1 MNIDVYGIKLTADI
15 TDLTKGVD
23 KAKGKV
29 KELEEKTKIKINN
42 PFENNFD
49 FKGKFKNLGLDEL
62 NKKLKETENQL
73 EKLFNKAY
81 KDMYNEITGVHDI
94 MPIGTTKELD
104 EYKEKLAEVMELRDE
119 LSSKNKTST
128 MTADEKQNYV
138 KDLERQQEEAQRLNM
153 TVGQVKTR
161 IIELTSYKRK
171 LENQPM
177 LSDSEKLKLEDT
189 IRRLNEYTAI
199 LEKLGVEIPKIQ
211 TPFDNKTNEDAKE
224 MNNELEKT
232 DSKLKIISSTSI
244 SFGNN
249 MSKTFT
255 RGLKSLRRFAL
266 SLFGIQSIWSV
277 LSRATHT
284 YMNQNTE
291 LSNKIQAV
299 WNGLGAMVGP
309 IVDYLATVFMKLLG
323 YINVV
328 TKALFGFDI
337 IAKANEATMKNYNK
351 QLAKT
356 QKQLGGFD
364 ELSNL
369 NQNQEQEGPKG
380 LINEDDIKL
389 DEGLVKKLQDISYWL
404 KDNWDWLGKV
414 LIALG
419 AVFGISA
426 VAGWISNIGK
436 LLGGTSSGLIGF
448 SSVLSTIATL
458 GIITVGV
465 DLVYKGLTGRDL
477 VKDITDILDGI
488 NDLRKANKNQ
498 QKVDKTNHKNTL
510 DNADAM
516 DILSKEYN
524 TGSKEVTT
532 YVANIESAIEM
543 NQANINQNEKWEN
556 SLSGVGK
563 IISNIDGSL
572 NEHRQSTKMSKEE
585 IERLVV
591 SYSNLYN
598 RGQLTVAQTKDY
610 AELMKS
616 LGYNIDGTK
625 MNTQDYNR
633 YLKEQEEN
641 QKRVN
646 DATSA
651 GAGILRATGTVLDD
665 LKNKAYIY
673 GNALGQLA
681 GNPYLITINSVLNPP
696 DTRAYINALNDVIW
710 RLNQNDAARMI
721 ATGSAIGSLTTM
733 ALNRIPYLSIGTD
746 LVRSE
751 GLAYLHAGESVVPA
765 DVAGGGY
772 SNDNNETN
780 SLLREL
786 IETVQSKQFSATI
799 GEDEVGR
806 ASVNYIRNQNRIMGG
821 SVL

>member
-1 MNIDVYGIKLTADI
+1 MDKDTYGVELDLILSKFNKKMDSIEDAFDKIKSKMEFEIDPQMKVSQLQTE
-15 TDLTKGVD
+15 LL
-23 KAKGKV
+23 KAQ
-29 KELEEKTKIKINN
+29 KELQRYKGYELISKEDVQTVAGLQVAVEALQKRIRELGATPFKLKDDIEETSKEIENVDEKLEVVSKTSITFNN
-42 PFENNFD
+42 
-49 FKGKFKNLGLDEL
+49 NLG
-62 NKKLKETENQL
+62 
-73 EKLFNKAY
+73 KA
-81 KDMYNEITGVHDI
+81 
-94 MPIGTTKELD
+94 
-104 EYKEKLAEVMELRDE
+104 
-119 LSSKNKTST
+119 
-128 MTADEKQNYV
+128 
-138 KDLERQQEEAQRLNM
+138 
-153 TVGQVKTR
+153 
-161 IIELTSYKRK
+161 
-171 LENQPM
+171 
-177 LSDSEKLKLEDT
+177 
-189 IRRLNEYTAI
+189 
-199 LEKLGVEIPKIQ
+199 
-211 TPFDNKTNEDAKE
+211 
-224 MNNELEKT
+224 
-232 DSKLKIISSTSI
+232 
-244 SFGNN
+244 
-249 MSKTFT
+249 FT

-266 SLFGIQSIWSV
+266 SLFGIQSLWTV

-309 IVDYLATVFMKLLG
+309 IVDYLATVFMRLLG

-351 QLAKT
+351 QLAKA

-369 NQNQEQEGPKG
+369 NQNQEQQGPQG
-380 LINEDDIKL
+380 LINESDIKL

-414 LIALG
+414 LGAIAL
-419 AVFGISA
+419 VFGISA
-426 VAGWISNIGK
+426 VAGWVSNIGQ
-436 LLGGTSSGLIGF
+436 LLGGTGSGLIGF

-458 GIITVGV
+458 GIIAVGV

-477 VKDITDILDGI
+477 VKDITDIIGGI
-488 NDLRKANKNQ
+488 NDLKKSNKDNIKANKE
-498 QKVDKTNHKNTL
+498 NHSTL
-510 DNADAM
+510 MDNADAM
-516 DILSKEYN
+516 DILSRDYDA
-524 TGSKEVTT
+524 GSRDVST
-532 YVANIESAIEM
+532 YVANIRSSIEM
-543 NQANINQNEKWEN
+543 NQSNIKQNEKWED
-556 SLSGVGK
+556 SLDGIGRMIANV
-563 IISNIDGSL
+563 DGSMKQ
-572 NEHRQSTKMSKEE
+572 HRQDTKYSKEE

-598 RGQLTVAQTKDY
+598 RGQLTVSQTKDY

-616 LGYNIDGTK
+616 LCYNIDGTR
-625 MNTQDYNR
+625 MNTQDYNK
-633 YLKEQEEN
+633 YLKEQEDK
-641 QKRVN
+641 QKKVN
-646 DATSA
+646 DATFT
-651 GAGILRATGTVLDD
+651 GAGLFGATVSVLDD
-665 LKNKAYIY
+665 LKDKTYIY
-673 GNALGQLA
+673 GNALGQLT

-696 DTRAYINALNDVIW
+696 DTRTYINALNDVIW